1 VTSTVGGGT
10 SMPSS
15 SPGLPPGW
23 WRNARAQRVAA
34 AGRALFRRPDSRIVR
49 GAVLVLTTGAGS
61 EFVSELLD
69 RSRSLRRQ
77 TLVRDRFEQQL
88 TLSEVRCLPGAE
100 EAVRDAIDSAWEAF
114 RGERSGSVE
123 TTRLPSVRYESAD
136 AATDR
141 LASALAQ
148 MNLVA
153 CPASGAGAVVAV
165 IDNDLRE
172 ELVPGLRVTRVNPDR
187 RRIHIGFL
195 VSPGPKAFHGTAVC
209 ALIAA
214 AAPGADIAWLA
225 RPTNIEFWLP
235 SLLGAAVRYAGQR
248 RLVVNL
254 SWVYEV
260 NALPDNERARFLK
273 AVDAILAE
281 AMHNCV
287 VVAAAGNADD
297 VGDPSPMGYPARC
310 PYVFAVAGASADG
323 RLAAGSRHGK
333 DEGPWCLAPS
343 GWDAQSGLISIN
355 GKAFAGTSMAAAL
368 VSGLAAAEF
377 DTRKPLDMAD
387 HLDALIAA
395 DQAGFL
401 RRPRTPT
408 S

>member
-1 VTSTVGGGT
+1 MTTTVGGGT

-23 WRNARAQRVAA
+23 WRKARAQRAA
-34 AGRALFRRPDSRIVR
+34 AAARALFRRTDSRIVR

-61 EFVSELLD
+61 EFVSELLG

-100 EAVRDAIDSAWEAF
+100 EVVRDAIDSAWESF
-114 RGERSGSVE
+114 GGERSGSVE
-123 TTRLPSVRYESAD
+123 TTRLPSVRYEIAD
-136 AATDR
+136 GPTDR
-141 LASALAQ
+141 LASAFAQ
-148 MNLVA
+148 MNLG
-153 CPASGAGAVVAV
+153 PSSASGAGTVVAV

-172 ELVPGLRVTRVNPDR
+172 ELVPSLRVTRVNPDR
-187 RRIHIGFL
+187 RRINVGFL
-195 VSPGPKAFHGTAVC
+195 VSPGPKVFHGTAVC

-214 AAPGADIAWLA
+214 AAPGADLAWLA
-225 RPTNIEFWLP
+225 RPADIEFWLP
-235 SLLGAAVRYAGQR
+235 SLLGAAVGYARQR
-248 RLVVNL
+248 PLVVNL

-260 NALPDNERARFLK
+260 NALPDSERARFLK
-273 AVDAILAE
+273 AVDATLAE

-297 VGDPSPMGYPARC
+297 IGDPFPMGYPARC
-310 PYVFAVAGASADG
+310 PYVLAVAGASADG

-343 GWDAQSGLISIN
+343 GGDAQSGLISIK

-368 VSGLAAAEF
+368 VSGLIASEF
-377 DTRKPLDMAD
+377 GTRKALDMAD

-395 DQAGFL
+395 DPARFL
-401 RRPRTPT
+401 RRP
-408 S
+408 